1 MTNSTVADVFRDPAF
16 QAEFARSGIVQH
28 RLLSPI
34 EADALLAEIK
44 QLETEAQFELD
55 GAQQQSGEYLVT
67 NLDSH
72 ESLRRNVHDLA
83 FAHLKEKAESL
94 LIGYRALS
102 AWLFIKPAGASEV
115 PIHRDW
121 SMQADH
127 DWPTINVWFALED
140 VDESNGIM
148 EFVERS
154 YRLFDF
160 PVSPMRPVALA
171 PGDTRMDPYK
181 TARPARKGEALIF
194 DAGMYHGSRASTS
207 SRARYAITITCIPEH
222 RQPVMFNIPADNP
235 AVMQTIRMDTQ
246 DHLENSG
253 EALLT
258 GRMTGEVLATVP
270 LERFRHITIDRVM
283 AAIEGG
289 VPLGA
294 PEDMGGGLDGGA
306 LASPKRPT
314 LQGKAFSLA
323 SRIRGKLGRVVRAAR
338 QHLSPSRPVP
348 RRAPVTVEH
357 AGTDFAP
364 YPVPR
369 DMPRPF
375 ADPAIDEPLHRQG
388 YATLPF
394 LDEAE
399 VDRLTAAIRAAEGV
413 HDRGDVHIPTQF
425 RLSAFN
431 NDGAYKERLFDAV
444 WETLKARV
452 ETLLPGFEPLVINL
466 FDKQP
471 GSGYDPVPIHQN
483 PSFVD
488 EPAHKSVSLWIPL
501 DDVDKDNG
509 TVGVLPGSHN
519 RFNRMRAGNMAHEDI
534 FAPVQRELEQ
544 ELFVP
549 VVLKKGEMLALDD
562 SIIHWSY
569 PNVSDR
575 PRVAV
580 QLIMVPK
587 GVPHIYYFYDDETPG
602 HPMMDLYEVDRHFFF
617 GFNCKARPVTLKQI
631 DRVPYRYRPI
641 IAAELTAH

>member
-1 MTNSTVADVFRDPAF
+1 MTKATLAHLFRDPTK
-16 QAEFARSGIVQH
+16 QAEFERTGVVKL
-28 RLLSPI
+28 RLFD
-34 EADALLAEIK
+34 AD
-44 QLETEAQFELD
+44 
-55 GAQQQSGEYLVT
+55 
-67 NLDSH
+67 
-72 ESLRRNVHDLA
+72 
-83 FAHLKEKAESL
+83 
-94 LIGYRALS
+94 RALS
-102 AWLFIKPAGASEV
+102 YRDIVAGLDPEDGFDPDGRLGDTVTYHMTELDTRVAYKQRVFALANEWLQDTIDTELIDYRGVVATLFVKPPGKGEIPMHA
-115 PIHRDW
+115 DW
-121 SMQADH
+121 TIQEDNAR
-127 DWPTINVWFALED
+127 PTLYLWVALED
-140 VDESNGIM
+140 VDDRNGPVR
-148 EFVERS
+148 FVEGSHSLFDEINGPLIMPS
-154 YRLFDF
+154 YRRCEKGLAARATT
-160 PVSPMRPVALA
+160 SPMRA
-171 PGDTRMDPYK
+171 
-181 TARPARKGEALIF
+181 GEAILF
-194 DAGMYHGSRASTS
+194 DSSILHTS
-207 SRARYAITITCIPEH
+207 ADNLTDKPRFALRLACIPKDRTAVLHRRSSEH
-222 RQPVMFNIPADNP
+222 PDVVETFRMETDDYLSHDGKDLTQGRFQTPQLGQLKQPDFAYSPEEMEEILSHADEIRAGERRIEDFLAKPA
-235 AVMQTIRMDTQ
+235 
-246 DHLENSG
+246 
-253 EALLT
+253 
-258 GRMTGEVLATVP
+258 
-270 LERFRHITIDRVM
+270 
-283 AAIEGG
+283 
-289 VPLGA
+289 A
-294 PEDMGGGLDGGA
+294 P
-306 LASPKRPT
+306 PPPPT
-314 LQGKAFSLA
+314 LPQRLY
-323 SRIRGKLGRVVRAAR
+323 RGVRRRAGRVVRRLWA
-338 QHLSPSRPVP
+338 L
-348 RRAPVTVEH
+348 RATKTPAPAPTLP
-357 AGTDFAP
+357 DYAP
-364 YPVPR
+364 YPVPQ

-388 YATLPF
+388 YVTLPF

-399 VDRLTAAIRAAEGV
+399 VDRLTAAVRAAEGV

-425 RLSAFN
+425 RLSAFS
-431 NDGAYKERLFDAV
+431 NDGAYKERLYDAV

-534 FAPVQRELEQ
+534 FAPVQRELER

-549 VVLKKGEMLALDD
+549 VVLKKGEMVALDD

-587 GVPHIYYFYDDETPG
+587 GVPHIYYFYDDETAG

-617 GFNCKARPVTLKQI
+617 GFNCKARPLTLKQI